1 MSIFPFIDT
10 EKTAEAGAELPILK
24 EYAYD
29 FEKNEMLLDKSGK
42 TYLVEK
48 NSALRIWIFKA
59 LTTERFHYTAH
70 SSAYGEEF
78 SDQLIGR
85 SMDGDIAE
93 LEMERYITEALMVN
107 PYIESLDN
115 FSFEEGN
122 AGIEVS
128 FDCTSI
134 YGTENITLP
143 GKEVRF

>member
-10 EKTAEAGAELPILK
+10 EKNMEATTELPVLK

-29 FEKNEMLLDKSGK
+29 FEKNVLLLDKNGK

-48 NSALRIWIFKA
+48 NEALRIWIFKV

-78 SDQLIGR
+78 SDQLVGQ

-107 PYIESLDN
+107 PYIEALDD
-115 FSFEEGN
+115 FSFETGN
-122 AGIEVS
+122 AGMKVS
-128 FDCTSI
+128 FSCTSI
-134 YGTENITLP
+134 YGTEWITVP
-143 GKEVRF
+143 MREVMR